1 MMPISNNS
9 QVRNKNFPNEEK
21 NIPTLGTKHS
31 HVGNEIFPRMGIN
44 DSMHLSNSSFSE
56 RAYLLWRN
64 AVDQRD
70 SFEVR
75 VVEGEKQITFVIG

>member
-9 QVRNKNFPNEEK
+9 LVKNKNFPNEEK

-44 DSMHLSNSSFSE
+44 DSKRSSNDSS
-56 RAYLLWRN
+56 
-64 AVDQRD
+64 
-70 SFEVR
+70 
-75 VVEGEKQITFVIG
+75 